1 MVQYIGLGSTLGYTR
16 GGSSSAKDDE
26 DDSEYETESEEGDA
40 DELKAVKAQGDEPCK
55 LVLVVR
61 SDLNMTKGKIAAQC
75 GHATLACY
83 KTLMRS
89 NPKLVQH
96 WERTGQ
102 AKIAVKC
109 ESEEELEILQASAKS
124 LGVCARSIQDAGR
137 TQVDPGTTTV
147 LGIGPAPARILDVGS
162 TNATLSFDKTGLA
175 LRGPSGRSCSG
186 MSVRPPSTSSSPQ
199 RLTCSSAMTRRQRH
213 ESLAKHDDF
222 LSESDL
228 SSSSSEEEKR
238 RSHSP
243 GAVYRDNPSRS
254 SLSRRPTSARE
265 KRSDASSDES
275 VDSEDEDEEDE
286 EKLIGRPAAGGARS
300 VRNGSKKEKKQKR
313 FWEMR
318 SMDSGQTQ
326 PAQAGQSNNGMIV
339 CVIVTVIVLV
349 LLGVGGYF
357 MYKQGM
363 LSSIFPDSAA
373 SSSTTSPVAG
383 ATDAATVPT
392 AGGMTDTA
400 AITSNTD
407 TAATGVTS
415 AATDSSATDS
425 SAASGMSSGASG
437 SASSGASD
445 ASGSASASASGS
457 GSASGKES
465 GTEHSGS
472 HTKSGH
478 EDKSK
483 SGDKTNI
490 QSGMPNLFTQTLVTT
505 IDGKPTTQ
513 SGYWAN
519 DGLQGGGGTE
529 FKSHWVPKPTNIERL
544 RRRVGYGEPP
554 LAQASLTTLLPV
566 QTTAPA

>member
-1 MVQYIGLGSTLGYTR
+1 MTASSVWGTAAAVGLASGLVGYYIGLGSTLGYTR
-16 GGSSSAKDDE
+16 GGTSSAKDD
-26 DDSEYETESEEGDA
+26 DGDSEYETESEEGDA

-75 GHATLACY
+75 
-83 KTLMRS
+83 
-89 NPKLVQH
+89 
-96 WERTGQ
+96 GQ

-147 LGIGPAPARILDVGS
+147 LGIGPAPARILDAGP
-162 TNATLSFDKTGLA
+162 TTATLSFDKTGLA

-186 MSVRPPSTSSSPQ
+186 I
-199 RLTCSSAMTRRQRH
+199 
-213 ESLAKHDDF
+213 
-222 LSESDL
+222 
-228 SSSSSEEEKR
+228 
-238 RSHSP
+238 P

-254 SLSRRPTSARE
+254 SLSRRSTSARE

-275 VDSEDEDEEDE
+275 VNSEDEEDE
-286 EKLIGRPAAGGARS
+286 EKLIGRPATGDTKS
-300 VRNGSKKEKKQKR
+300 VRAGAKKQKKQKR

-318 SMDSGQTQ
+318 SMDSGQAQ
-326 PAQAGQSNNGMIV
+326 PAQAGQSSNGMLI
-339 CVIVTVIVLV
+339 CGIVTVIVLV

-373 SSSTTSPVAG
+373 SSSTTSPVAEATGG
-383 ATDAATVPT
+383 AAVPT
-392 AGGMTDTA
+392 GGGMTDTA

-407 TAATGVTS
+407 AAATGATS

-425 SAASGMSSGASG
+425 SAASGMASGASG

-457 GSASGKES
+457 GSASGSES
-465 GTEHSGS
+465 GTHSGS

-483 SGDKTNI
+483 SSDKTNLLT
-490 QSGMPNLFTQTLVTT
+490 GMPNLFTQTLVTT

-529 FKSHWVPKPTNIERL
+529 FKSHWVPKPTNLERL

-566 QTTAPA
+566 QTAAPA